1 MEHGIVNKKTYPD
14 WRENLKRCLK
24 QRGMTASELAEKTGL
39 SNTFISNYIG
49 RRIAPRKNHINISE
63 ENFNL
68 IAETLDMHPAELRY
82 GIDFPINIQLFLK
95 CRKSI
100 TKAAEIKKQR
110 LTNEQNALSTAILY
124 NRTHR
129 RKTIPPT
136 VVIDIID
143 IVS

>member
-1 MEHGIVNKKTYPD
+1 VSKKAYPD
-14 WRENLKRCLK
+14 WRENLKRILK
-24 QRGMTASELAEKTGL
+24 KRGMTPSDLAKLTGL

-49 RRIAPRKNHINISE
+49 RRVAPRKNHINISE

-95 CRKSI
+95 CRKTI
-100 TKAAEIKKQR
+100 TEAAEIKKQR
-110 LTNEQNALSTAILY
+110 LTYEQKTLSTAILY

-129 RKTIPPT
+129 LKTIPSP
-136 VVIDIID
+136 VVVEIID